1 MKLAIYVCVNKRF
14 IPLLLLFL
22 ESFNNNA
29 NISTDYDFY
38 CFTDRMSIIP
48 EILKTKYDW
57 VKFRETKTTNL
68 NNYTSWDNSFFY
80 GMSLKVFALQELMQ
94 DYDRIIYLDVDI
106 IINGDLNEFVNY
118 DLSGY
123 GIGAVPD
130 FQTNRRD
137 PANLSVEHIKYVLD
151 YREQLIGYSDRYFNS
166 GVYIIDNPEKLNSI
180 GYDEFAQKFSPSLV
194 DQDYLNYV
202 YRDDVFILPE
212 KYNFMCDN
220 IHVRDMSYQD
230 RMIDSYN
237 MSLAPIQ
244 HFHGSSKPWKGK
256 DSFSYFELLSQMNTI
271 RFFETYDSI
280 YDYLQSNINY
290 NWFTASV
297 DKNRELLLRTD
308 KLAIDFVKNKSA

>member
-1 MKLAIYVCVNKRF
+1 
-14 IPLLLLFL
+14 
-22 ESFNNNA
+22 
-29 NISTDYDFY
+29 
-38 CFTDRMSIIP
+38 
-48 EILKTKYDW
+48 
-57 VKFRETKTTNL
+57 
-68 NNYTSWDNSFFY
+68 
-80 GMSLKVFALQELMQ
+80 MSLKVFALQELIQ

-137 PANLSVEHIKYVLD
+137 LANLSVEHIKYVLD

-220 IHVRDMSYQD
+220 THVRDMSYQD

-237 MSLAPIQ
+237 MSLARYSTFMEVLSHGKVKT
-244 HFHGSSKPWKGK
+244 HFHI
-256 DSFSYFELLSQMNTI
+256 L
-271 RFFETYDSI
+271 
-280 YDYLQSNINY
+280 NY
-290 NWFTASV
+290 CH
-297 DKNRELLLRTD
+297 R
-308 KLAIDFVKNKSA
+308 